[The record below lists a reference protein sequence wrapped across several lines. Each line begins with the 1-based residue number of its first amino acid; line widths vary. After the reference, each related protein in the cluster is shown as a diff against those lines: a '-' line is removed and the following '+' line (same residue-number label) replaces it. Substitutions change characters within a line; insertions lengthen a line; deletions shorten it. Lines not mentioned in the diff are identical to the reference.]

1 MFLYHC
7 DNAADEDFTG
17 LLRGKTLLTGDNFLG
32 LKMQEDKSGG
42 EPFYSFV
49 NPSYSTLTAV
59 LTVLMDTQTH
69 GLANNALS
77 PTDHSCFANKN

>member
-1 MFLYHC
+1 MVASH
-7 DNAADEDFTG
+7 
-17 LLRGKTLLTGDNFLG
+17 
-32 LKMQEDKSGG
+32 
-42 EPFYSFV
+42 FYSFV

-77 PTDHSCFANKN
+77 PTDHSCFAIKTENSNWKKENINLSFEHLDF